1 MCSAAL
7 RADAGS
13 RLELTMQQRAN
24 SLAAQLQC
32 SDEAA
37 LASTMAEN
45 FAFSDLIIASYE
57 GYFMQGMWPPIRLED
72 PKILKRAYTDA
83 LDLPEK
89 NILALQHATSAYF
102 AKALKGA
109 QARSGA
115 QIR

>member
-13 RLELTMQQRAN
+13 RLELIMQQRA

-37 LASTMAEN
+37 LANTKAEN
-45 FAFSDLIIASYE
+45 FAFEDLIIASYE

-72 PKILKRAYTDA
+72 PDMAG
-83 LDLPEK
+83 
-89 NILALQHATSAYF
+89 YF
-102 AKALKGA
+102 T
-109 QARSGA
+109 
-115 QIR
+115 

>member
-45 FAFSDLIIASYE
+45 FSFPDVIIA
-57 GYFMQGMWPPIRLED
+57 L
-72 PKILKRAYTDA
+72 
-83 LDLPEK
+83 
-89 NILALQHATSAYF
+89 
-102 AKALKGA
+102 
-109 QARSGA
+109 
-115 QIR
+115 